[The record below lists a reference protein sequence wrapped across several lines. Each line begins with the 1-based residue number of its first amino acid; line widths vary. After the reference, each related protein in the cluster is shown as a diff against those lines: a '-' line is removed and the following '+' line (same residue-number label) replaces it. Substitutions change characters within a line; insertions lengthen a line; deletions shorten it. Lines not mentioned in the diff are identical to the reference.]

1 MQTEE
6 LGPGVRQTQVQIP
19 VLLLLGCVSLDTSL
33 SPHLLIQYRD
43 IVCPAS

>member
-19 VLLLLGCVSLDTSL
+19 VLLLGCVSLDTSL